1 MKQPSQMPEAAA
13 LSGLCPYAEFAVV
26 SEGTCAGTQ
35 AGAEGGKRHLRERA
49 LALALVAAAAVG
61 PAGSSVD
68 VGWVDEVLG
77 HRHFQ
82 ALVDHVA
89 QLRRHTQQ
97 SHTQQP
103 HTRDGPKRPTPS
115 SAPVWSPT
123 QKRAR
128 DDAKAERS
136 HGRGTVGL
144 HAGLLEANEA
154 VKHVTNESDM
164 LRTELAEANELVER
178 FACESIKFRSE
189 VAEVRQQGA
198 EAEAGLLVE
207 LCCENQELR
216 KERVAERA
224 VLSQELSTE
233 TQKLD
238 DLSKGLC
245 LELHDRDART
255 TAPVVLKAPPSR
267 GSVAS
272 AMREMQPKTAVEDKQ
287 VLKLVEE
294 CLEAVKCGK
303 AASMQDFNFTQGAN
317 MLLGNKSKSSSRR
330 ARALAG
336 KAWAVASTRMEECA
350 PAEKVKRGFTT
361 FEKTRIDSCIQ
372 AMKGMVKSTKAGERE
387 WMAKWAVPPGHYGGA
402 RRFLRWELE
411 ERLDFSLEE
420 LEDVPQ
426 GAAVSNRQTNSSIK
440 EKVEAS
446 NCLQSL
452 ANCQLADHYWIFKL
466 LGKRRSDLEELR
478 KHFLMIEA
486 IGASRCTAHGR
497 EGLGATEHVSFTT
510 KLQEGSSSVPM
521 RFVSP

>member
-35 AGAEGGKRHLRERA
+35 AGAEGGKSHLRERA

-154 VKHVTNESDM
+154 VKH
-164 LRTELAEANELVER
+164 A
-178 FACESIKFRSE
+178 
-189 VAEVRQQGA
+189 
-198 EAEAGLLVE
+198 
-207 LCCENQELR
+207 
-216 KERVAERA
+216 
-224 VLSQELSTE
+224 
-233 TQKLD
+233 
-238 DLSKGLC
+238 
-245 LELHDRDART
+245 
-255 TAPVVLKAPPSR
+255 
-267 GSVAS
+267 
-272 AMREMQPKTAVEDKQ
+272 
-287 VLKLVEE
+287 
-294 CLEAVKCGK
+294 
-303 AASMQDFNFTQGAN
+303 
-317 MLLGNKSKSSSRR
+317 
-330 ARALAG
+330 
-336 KAWAVASTRMEECA
+336 
-350 PAEKVKRGFTT
+350 T

-402 RRFLRWELE
+402 CRFLRGELE